1 VVQIAGM
8 TRRGLSV
15 TLLVIFAVQLLGGF
29 AIAAGC
35 PDPCPD
41 DADGAGCAPIC
52 ALCRSCTHAQTGIVE
67 RQVSAV
73 PMASMYAFLAT
84 AVASPSS
91 RLAADIF
98 HVPLPG

>member
-1 VVQIAGM
+1 
-8 TRRGLSV
+8 
-15 TLLVIFAVQLLGGF
+15 VQLVGGF

-52 ALCRSCTHAQTGIVE
+52 ALCPACTHAQSGIVE
-67 RQVSAV
+67 RPVSAA
-73 PMASMYAFLAT
+73 PMASMYAFVSV
-84 AVASPSS
+84 AVAWPSS
-91 RLAADIF
+91 RIAADIF